1 MAGSMPVRRTR
12 GWLGATTMS
21 SLACASAAI
30 FLQGPEPVSARP
42 MAGPQIAAGTPEG
55 NKIQPAVEDSASA
68 ELFVTLQPGDTLGEL
83 LARAGVTRADA
94 AQADTLVT
102 QALAAPAA
110 PGSEVAILL
119 GKGARGGAQLL
130 KQVTF
135 RSGLEL
141 KLIVT
146 RTDRGALRLMR
157 EDIAVDSTP
166 LRFRGEA
173 GAGLYWSM
181 RARGVPA
188 HVAAE
193 YLDALSRRVDVERE
207 VGPGDKFDLVLAH
220 SRASTGESRTGSL
233 LYAALDRRSGPDLQL
248 VNWSVGG
255 RSGWVDANSGIAQSA
270 GLISPVAGRVTSTFG
285 TRIHPILRFARFHG
299 GVDFGA
305 RWGTP
310 IVAAADGRVVG
321 AGWNGGYG
329 RQVRIAHSGGVE
341 TSYSHMSSIAAA
353 PGAVVRQGQLIGH
366 VGSTGFSTGPHLHY
380 EIHEQ
385 GRPVDPLRAR
395 HSGSRALSRMEMA
408 AIRAR
413 LRQLLAVG
421 GGRPTSAQ
429 ATSASS

>member
-1 MAGSMPVRRTR
+1 
-12 GWLGATTMS
+12 MS
-21 SLACASAAI
+21 SLACAGAAI
-30 FLQGPEPVSARP
+30 FLQGPEPVSAKPRGGP
-42 MAGPQIAAGTPEG
+42 PTAAATSAGH
-55 NKIQPAVEDSASA
+55 KIQSALDDGASA
-68 ELFVTLQPGDTLGEL
+68 ELFVRLQPGDTLEAL
-83 LARAGVTRADA
+83 LARAGVKRADA
-94 AQADTLVT
+94 AQADALIT

-110 PGSEVAILL
+110 TGSEVTILL
-119 GKGARGGAQLL
+119 GEHARGGAQLL

-146 RTDRGALRLMR
+146 RTGAGPLRLMR

-188 HVAAE
+188 QVAE
-193 YLDALSRRVDVERE
+193 DYLEVLSGRVDVERD
-207 VGPGDKFDLVLAH
+207 VGPGDKFDLFLAH

-233 LYAALDRRSGPDLQL
+233 LYAALDRRSGRDLQL

-255 RSGWVDANSGIAQSA
+255 RSGWFDANSGVGQSA
-270 GLISPVAGRVTSTFG
+270 RLISPVAGRVTSTFG
-285 TRIHPILRFARFHG
+285 TRVHPILRFARFHG

-305 RWGTP
+305 TWGAP
-310 IVAAADGRVVG
+310 VVAAADGRVVG

-329 RQVRIAHSGGVE
+329 RQVRIVHSDGIE
-341 TSYSHMSSIAAA
+341 TSYSHMSRIAAA
-353 PGAVVRQGQLIGH
+353 PGTFVRQGQLIGE

-380 EIHEQ
+380 EVHKH
-385 GRPVDPLRAR
+385 GRPVDPLHEGRFDT
-395 HSGSRALSRMEMA
+395 SALSRADMA

-413 LRQLLAVG
+413 LRQLLAIDGSRFASVQ
-421 GGRPTSAQ
+421 PKTTS
-429 ATSASS
+429 S